1 MRSGRFPRK
10 AQTRQDKSQDWRSR
24 AVRGMLFLLMMNRPF
39 SILLLPM
46 ALLLGGCQTGPK
58 PIPDVIVVAPESE
71 VGAVDF
77 KKDIAPV
84 LERKCIVCH
93 FDHAPLTALSFQR
106 KKNMLEDTNGR
117 PVLVPGD
124 PQHSTIFLVTVMPD
138 YFIEAMP
145 AGGHQLAKEET
156 SKLYHWIE
164 AGAPWPEG
172 LVLQPETEL

>member
-1 MRSGRFPRK
+1 
-10 AQTRQDKSQDWRSR
+10 
-24 AVRGMLFLLMMNRPF
+24 MMNRPF